1 MFSTPSIYDSYV
13 MNSQVLQPPR
23 RKKPTPE
30 VKEPKEPK
38 EVKRFKYARAVEVA
52 RDSSSRP
59 ILPLTL
65 TDRLKLANLVSD
77 WSIKFGWGL

>member
-1 MFSTPSIYDSYV
+1 M
-13 MNSQVLQPPR
+13 
-23 RKKPTPE
+23 
-30 VKEPKEPK
+30 KEPKEPK

-59 ILPLTL
+59 ILPLVL

-77 WSIKFGWGL
+77 GSSKFGWGL

>member
-1 MFSTPSIYDSYV
+1 V
-13 MNSQVLQPPR
+13 NLQVLQPPR
-23 RKKPTPE
+23 RKKSTPE

-59 ILPLTL
+59 ILPLVL
-65 TDRLKLANLVSD
+65 TDRLKLAHLVSD
-77 WSIKFGWGL
+77 RSLRFRWVFEDFYHMPISIL